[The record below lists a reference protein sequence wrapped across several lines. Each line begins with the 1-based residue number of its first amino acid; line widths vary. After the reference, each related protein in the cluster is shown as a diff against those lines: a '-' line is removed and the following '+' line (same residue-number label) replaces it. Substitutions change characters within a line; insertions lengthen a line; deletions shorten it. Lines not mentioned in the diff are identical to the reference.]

1 MSGTAQRTRRRQARD
16 ETRRQI
22 LDAAEQQLRERPFR
36 ELSVEALMADT
47 GHTRTV
53 FYRHFDDLADLAL
66 AVLQD
71 VGNELYE
78 VVQRWIASLAD
89 GDVAAREALAGIVE
103 FFAREGR
110 LVRAVAEAA
119 HHDDE
124 IERVYRGIVNMFSE
138 LTEQALA
145 QEIEA
150 GRIAPLD
157 PHETARALTCMNEGY
172 LLDSFG
178 REPPADRE
186 AVLEA
191 LSTIWRRVL
200 YARAG

>member
-1 MSGTAQRTRRRQARD
+1 VSTVQRTRRRQARD

-22 LDAAEQQLRERPFR
+22 LDAAERQLRERAFR
-36 ELSVEALMADT
+36 DLSVEALMADT
-47 GHTRTV
+47 GHSRTV

-78 VVQRWIASLAD
+78 VVQRWIATVGD
-89 GDVAAREALAGIVE
+89 GDLAARAGLSGIVE
-103 FFAREGR
+103 FFAREGK
-110 LVRAVAEAA
+110 LVRAIAEAA

-124 IERVYRGIVNMFSE
+124 IERVYRGIVTMFSD
-138 LTEQALA
+138 LTEQALE
-145 QEIEA
+145 QEIAA

-157 PHETARALTCMNEGY
+157 PHETARAMTWMNEGY
-172 LLDSFG
+172 LLESFG

-200 YARAG
+200 YAKAS